1 MASGK
6 PVIATNVGSIPLLLD
21 KEWIVPNT
29 TDEEI
34 VQNINT
40 KLDILKNN
48 PELQKEVGL
57 RNRQHVEMFFD
68 WKIIMPIWDKLF
80 LSLYQNDYNSI
91 NIVSDE
97 WINNITS
104 KQLINIKKL
113 DNILKIET
121 PVTLDL
127 EKEFSIL
134 VNSKYE
140 FWLINNTCFEA
151 VKYYELKSWPIE
163 IGVRNHEVKKQIEDL
178 NLDNIVIKISPIQK
192 LKKYHVFKRETNVPC
207 PVVDYLENIY
217 HKPFNEIIK

>member
-1 MASGK
+1 L
-6 PVIATNVGSIPLLLD
+6 N
-21 KEWIVPNT
+21 
-29 TDEEI
+29 
-34 VQNINT
+34 
-40 KLDILKNN
+40 
-48 PELQKEVGL
+48 
-57 RNRQHVEMFFD
+57 
-68 WKIIMPIWDKLF
+68 
-80 LSLYQNDYNSI
+80 
-91 NIVSDE
+91 
-97 WINNITS
+97 
-104 KQLINIKKL
+104 
-113 DNILKIET
+113 
-121 PVTLDL
+121 L